1 MSPATQA
8 NQAKSITLLLSKFG
22 GNVLKDTNGQ
32 FELIIEQQVSDSGTL
47 KLRMEP
53 HRYRTRNGKLYCACP
68 RCGSMQEITVECA
81 SCGQLM

>member
-47 KLRMEP
+47 KLRS
-53 HRYRTRNGKLYCACP
+53 NVLAVD
-68 RCGSMQEITVECA
+68 S
-81 SCGQLM
+81 